1 MKQLLSVIMMILTL
15 ATSLAGTANNA
26 QGQAATYPDSPKW
39 VAELGKEKDA
49 TQLFVVAAVGQTTA
63 YISMHEKDKNGKWK
77 EIMTTPGY
85 IGKKGLGKTKEGDSK
100 TPQGTFHFDAAFGIA
115 ADPGCAI
122 PYHKVTKDD
131 YWSGDPREG
140 YAYNQLVSIKDYP
153 GLDVKNKNT
162 EHIIDIETEYQYC
175 LNISYNE
182 DCVPG
187 VGGAIFLHCFG
198 KIKPFTG
205 GCVAIPEDCMIE
217 VMRHVKPECV
227 VVIDSLKTLSPETW
241 KRLGLE

>member
-15 ATSLAGTANNA
+15 ATSLAGSTNNA
-26 QGQAATYPDSPKW
+26 QGQTTAYPDSPKW

-100 TPQGTFHFDAAFGIA
+100 TPQGTFHFNAAFGIA
-115 ADPGCAI
+115 SDPGCAI
-122 PYHKVTKDD
+122 PYHKVTKYD

-140 YAYNQLVSIKDYP
+140 YAYNQLVSTKDYP
-153 GLDVKNKNT
+153 DLDVANKNT
-162 EHIIDIETEYQYC
+162 EHIIDIDPEYQYC
-175 LNISYNE
+175 MNISYNE

-198 KIKPFTG
+198 KLKPFTG
-205 GCVAIPEDCMIE
+205 GCVAIPEDCMIQ
-217 VMRHVKPECV
+217 VMQHVKPECV

-241 KRLGLE
+241 KRLGLD

>member
-15 ATSLAGTANNA
+15 ATSLAGSTNNA
-26 QGQAATYPDSPKW
+26 QGQTTAYPDSPKW
-39 VAELGKEKDA
+39 VAELGKEMDA

-85 IGKKGLGKTKEGDSK
+85 IGKNGLGKTKEGDSK
-100 TPQGTFHFDAAFGIA
+100 TPQGTFHFNAAFGIA

-182 DCVPG
+182 ECVPG
-187 VGGAIFLHCFG
+187 IGGAIFLHCFG

>member
-15 ATSLAGTANNA
+15 ATSLAGSTNNA
-26 QGQAATYPDSPKW
+26 QAKATAYPDSPKW

-100 TPQGTFHFDAAFGIA
+100 TPQGTFHFNAAFGIA
-115 ADPGCAI
+115 SDPGCAI

-205 GCVAIPEDCMIE
+205 GCVAIPEECMIE